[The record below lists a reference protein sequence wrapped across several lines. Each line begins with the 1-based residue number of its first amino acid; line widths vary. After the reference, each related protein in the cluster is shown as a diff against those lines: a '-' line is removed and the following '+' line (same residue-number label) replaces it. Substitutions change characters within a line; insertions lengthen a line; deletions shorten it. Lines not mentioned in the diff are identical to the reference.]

1 MKSFFL
7 LFGCFLVGIF
17 GMVGQTPLS
26 PLTGVQVAFLSDVH
40 FQDIYGSFTGS
51 GFKGISDSLNGRP
64 VVIRTMESQLH
75 STRIFNENYFAFLT
89 ALDDVVAKGVR
100 IVVMPGDFSDDG
112 QPIHVRGLQ
121 KILQEYEKRYGLQ
134 FYLITGNHDP
144 VKPFKENAFKD
155 DFLGEGGKRQPISSN
170 GHLYVPSDSDTEN
183 PVVVSEDIAH
193 MGYEG
198 ITAMLP
204 DFGFFPRKGHLY
216 WETPFSN
223 YTVAD
228 YTYKKA
234 LAQSELKHRNY
245 PIGEKG
251 LMVPDVSYLVEPVKG
266 LWLLALDANVYLPK
280 KNMDGGPEN
289 PKNYQ
294 GASIG
299 YNNVLGQKKHLI
311 QWVQKVMARAKVLN
325 KTVIAFSHYPMID
338 FNDDTTHLLKQLM
351 GENKMQLQRVP
362 EEEVA
367 RSFSNAGLK
376 IHFGGHMHMNDTGI
390 RKTQEGNTL
399 INVQVPSLAAYL
411 PAYKLLTFK
420 EADLLDIQTI
430 TIDSIPNIGQLFGL
444 YALEHD
450 FLGKTLSTEPIWDR
464 DILKVNSYREFTS
477 FHLRE
482 LVRLRFVPGDWPQDL
497 SDFLLGISGKD
508 LLTLSHIQ
516 PEMDLADIL
525 KLKDTDPE
533 MIKDWENAVK
543 EAKEQVTENGL
554 QWKDME
560 KWTGLDLITDFYR
573 IHNADLL
580 ALKDIPSKRMEA
592 YRLVIHNFAA
602 TPPPDL
608 VTVDTLRKGISQF
621 SMIFI
626 ASLQGAPADHFT
638 IDLTNGT
645 ITDIK

>member
-1 MKSFFL
+1 M
-7 LFGCFLVGIF
+7 G
-17 GMVGQTPLS
+17 
-26 PLTGVQVAFLSDVH
+26 
-40 FQDIYGSFTGS
+40 
-51 GFKGISDSLNGRP
+51 
-64 VVIRTMESQLH
+64 SQLR

-89 ALDDVVAKGVR
+89 ALDDIVAKGVK

-112 QPIHVRGLQ
+112 QPVHVRGLQ

-144 VKPFKENAFKD
+144 VKPFKQDAFKD

-170 GHLYVPSDSDTEN
+170 GHLYVPSDPKTEN
-183 PVVVSEDIAH
+183 PVVVSEDIVN

-204 DFGFFPRKGHLY
+204 DFGFFPHKKHLY
-216 WETPFSN
+216 WETPFSD
-223 YTVAD
+223 YTVGD

-234 LAQSELKHRNY
+234 REQSDLKNRNY

-251 LMVPDVSYLVEPVKG
+251 FLIPDVSYLVEPIKG
-266 LWLLALDANVYLPK
+266 LWLLALDANVYLPRE
-280 KNMDGGPEN
+280 NMGGDSEN

-311 QWVQKVMARAKVLN
+311 QWVEKVMVRAKVLN

-338 FNDDTTHLLKQLM
+338 FNDDSTDLLKQLM
-351 GENKMQLQRVP
+351 GDNKMQLQRVP
-362 EEEVA
+362 KEEVA
-367 RSFSNAGLK
+367 RTFANAGLK

-399 INVQVPSLAAYL
+399 VNVQVPSLAAYL

-420 EADLLDIQTI
+420 EGGLLEIQTI
-430 TIDSIPNIGQLFGL
+430 TIDSVPDIRQLFGL
-444 YALEHD
+444 YAREHD
-450 FLGKTLSTEPIWDR
+450 FLGKTPGAGPIWDR
-464 DILKVNSYREFTS
+464 NILKVKSYREFTS

-482 LVRLRFVPGDWPQDL
+482 LVRLRFVPEDWPQGL
-497 SDFLLGISGKD
+497 SNFLMGISGDD
-508 LLTLSHIQ
+508 LLTLSRVPQEI
-516 PEMDLADIL
+516 DLTDIL
-525 KLKDTDPE
+525 KLKHTDPE
-533 MIKDWENAVK
+533 MTKVWGNAVK
-543 EAKEQVTENGL
+543 EAKEQEIQNGL

-580 ALKDIPSKRMEA
+580 ALKDIPAERLEA
-592 YRLVIHNFAA
+592 YRLITHNFAYSPHNLA
-602 TPPPDL
+602 
-608 VTVDTLRKGISQF
+608 TVDTLRQGMNQF
-621 SMIFI
+621 SLVFL
-626 ASLQGAPADHFT
+626 ASLQGAPADHFI

-645 ITDIK
+645 LTDMDQKQ